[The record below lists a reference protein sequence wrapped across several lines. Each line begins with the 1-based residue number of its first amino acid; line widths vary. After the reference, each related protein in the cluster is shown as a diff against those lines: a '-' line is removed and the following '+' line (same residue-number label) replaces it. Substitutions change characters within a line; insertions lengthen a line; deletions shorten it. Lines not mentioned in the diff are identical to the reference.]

1 MKILSLHLKSYGPFT
16 DHLLDF
22 KDGQKAFHLVYGPNE
37 SGKTATLRALRALLF
52 GIPERT
58 SDDFRHEGKRLRIGA
73 RIEHSDGTVLTF
85 QRRKGRSKTLLT
97 EDERELSNS
106 QLEKFL
112 GGVDESAFS
121 LMFGFGHED
130 LVRGGKE
137 IASGKGDVGQSLFA
151 AGSGISGLRKIL
163 QGLDL
168 EADKLFKHR
177 ASSTVVNQTISRYKE
192 SIKEIRELS
201 LQPKSWVEHEDLLN
215 AAEERNVEVKKRL
228 DVLQGNL
235 NRLERIQR
243 ALPVIGERKETLSQ
257 IEQLGKVL
265 ILPESFKAERLDVL
279 KSQEKAQADEGRA
292 VSHIKTI
299 MEGIGTIAI
308 PEKLLGQKTVI
319 EDIYLRLGSYQKEG
333 TDLPALKERYVI
345 SRTATENLLSELRPG
360 ASLGEAVTLR
370 TGAARRQYVLSARHP
385 A

>member
-1 MKILSLHLKSYGPFT
+1 MKILSLHLKPYGPFT

-168 EADKLFKHR
+168 EADRLFKTR
-177 ASSTVVNQTISRYKE
+177 ASSALVNQAISRYK
-192 SIKEIRELS
+192 
-201 LQPKSWVEHEDLLN
+201 
-215 AAEERNVEVKKRL
+215 
-228 DVLQGNL
+228 
-235 NRLERIQR
+235 
-243 ALPVIGERKETLSQ
+243 
-257 IEQLGKVL
+257 
-265 ILPESFKAERLDVL
+265 
-279 KSQEKAQADEGRA
+279 A
-292 VSHIKTI
+292 VSYTHLT
-299 MEGIGTIAI
+299 
-308 PEKLLGQKTVI
+308 
-319 EDIYLRLGSYQKEG
+319 
-333 TDLPALKERYVI
+333 LP
-345 SRTATENLLSELRPG
+345 
-360 ASLGEAVTLR
+360 
-370 TGAARRQYVLSARHP
+370 
-385 A
+385 